1 MENVVTKVLMLATGN
16 DESKVQE
23 LKVSRYNLRLE
34 NFHCYK
40 KLVAA
45 FSDKCFKLS
54 DVSSQKL
61 NLLMFSNNVLLLPI
75 FVLIKRVIYE
85 YAGCKWEDAVLIS
98 KNVSILL
105 E

>member
-16 DESKVQE
+16 DKSKVQE
-23 LKVSRYNLRLE
+23 LKVNRYKLRLE
-34 NFHCYK
+34 NFRCYK

-45 FSDKCFKLS
+45 FSENCFKLS

-61 NLLMFSNNVLLLPI
+61 NLLMFSNSVLLLPV
-75 FVLIKRVIYE
+75 FVPINRVICV

-98 KNVSILL
+98 NNISILL
-105 E
+105 K